1 MFSGSVSAQGADGN
15 SFNPVSNSLVF
26 GEAGDQGSAGGF
38 GQVQLA
44 PGTAGGSG
52 GNGGS
57 GGSGGFAGRGGD
69 GGGGGGG
76 AGGTILFRG
85 AQLDGSAGTAS
96 VVGGQQNGD
105 GAFASVGRIV
115 VADSVTNTD
124 LVAATSGS
132 LEVFSGAGGEVLN
145 PFFLDGP
152 VSTPNVIGLE
162 GGADGFGI
170 QQNVDADDNFF
181 ANINLN
187 APSDAVAAIFLS
199 DETPLGQEYDGHLSL
214 SLINLSSLDLSNV
227 GLGITTSNDSLT
239 TTGLQTR
246 GFENNPAFGGGGAKT
261 LQELGEGDVYTTLV
275 PDSTFRFN
283 FTASGL
289 SLSETLSQGA
299 FTFLR
304 SSGGLLGDFDL
315 DGDVDADDIDFFN
328 GNLDLAAT
336 GTLTQLDLDDDG
348 EVTLADHDAHVTNL
362 VQTSNGQTGALIG
375 DIDLDGQVNVLGDGF
390 ILVSNLNTNVSSYS
404 EGDLN
409 ADGLVNVLG
418 DGFRLVSNLGQNNN
432 PSSLASLASAVPE
445 PSNMSL
451 FAIAGLLT
459 TLRRRK
465 NARTRSIHAA
475 SHNVPDSN

>member
-52 GNGGS
+52 GNGGR
-57 GGSGGFAGRGGD
+57 GGNGGIAGRGGD

-132 LEVFSGAGGEVLN
+132 LEVFSGQGGEVLN

-181 ANINLN
+181 ASINVN

-214 SLINLSSLDLSNV
+214 SLINLSSQDLSNV
-227 GLGITTSNDSLT
+227 GLGITTSNDST
-239 TTGLQTR
+239 TTTTIQTR
-246 GFENNPAFGGGGAKT
+246 GFENNPAFGGDGAQT
-261 LQELGEGDVYTTLV
+261 LQELGEDEVYTTLV

-289 SLSETLSQGA
+289 SLSETLSAGA
-299 FTFLR
+299 FVFLR
-304 SSGGLLGDFDL
+304 SPSGLLGDFDL
-315 DGDVDADDIDFFN
+315 DGDVDADDIDFYAR
-328 GNLDLAAT
+328 NLDRPALGSLA
-336 GTLTQLDLDDDG
+336 QLDLDDSGTIDR
-348 EVTLADHDAHVTNL
+348 EDLRIHVEDL
-362 VQTSNGQTGALIG
+362 VQTSNGQTGTFFG
-375 DIDLDGQVNVLGDGF
+375 DANLDGTVDVLNDAFVLVGNLGEDENVGFSDGDFNLDGEVDVLDDAF
-390 ILVSNLNTNVSSYS
+390 ILV
-404 EGDLN
+404 G
-409 ADGLVNVLG
+409 
-418 DGFRLVSNLGQNNN
+418 NLGSDNGAINS
-432 PSSLASLASAVPE
+432 SSLASTGSTSAVPE
-445 PSNMSL
+445 PGS
-451 FAIAGLLT
+451 ITLLT
-459 TLRRRK
+459 VVGLTTFLRRRK
-465 NARTRSIHAA
+465 H
-475 SHNVPDSN
+475 